1 MLIIVVLHHS
11 DFKRKALP
19 VPEAVASMF
28 DGRLYHPKPKDE
40 PDSHQGRSRLFEHER
55 GNWATY
61 IYVPCESVV
70 LYLVSTVEWFFGHY

>member
-1 MLIIVVLHHS
+1 MIIIVVLHHS
-11 DFKRKALP
+11 DSERKVLP
-19 VPEAVASMF
+19 VPEAIASMF

-61 IYVPCESVV
+61 VYVPCELVV
-70 LYLVSTVEWFFGHY
+70 SYLVSTV